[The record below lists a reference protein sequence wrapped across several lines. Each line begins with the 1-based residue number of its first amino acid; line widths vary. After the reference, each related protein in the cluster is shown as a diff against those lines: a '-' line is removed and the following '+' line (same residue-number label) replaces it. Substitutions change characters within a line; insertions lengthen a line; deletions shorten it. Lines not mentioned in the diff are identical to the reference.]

1 MGRIIPGC
9 ISRIVPRSLLFNIYL
24 NDLLTLVDFAEVYNL
39 ADGNSSFAC
48 DKSLGSLI
56 NTLEHDSLFS
66 IE

>member
-9 ISRIVPRSLLFNIYL
+9 ISRIVLRSLLFSIYL

-39 ADGNSSFAC
+39 ADSNSFFAC
-48 DKSLGSLI
+48 DKSPGSLI
-56 NTLEHDSLFS
+56 NTLEYDSLYA